1 MGASAQRCAWG
12 IAPICRT
19 LATFENALDTI
30 GLNPSA
36 PGMVQ
41 RATAECDATF
51 RVVRAAATN
60 IGWAPRGGLTDL
72 VSTL

>member
-1 MGASAQRCAWG
+1 
-12 IAPICRT
+12 
-19 LATFENALDTI
+19 
-30 GLNPSA
+30 LNPSA

>member
-1 MGASAQRCAWG
+1 MILDIPELLLKVAHFSDWRTVHALQRLNRGAY
-12 IAPICRT
+12 
-19 LATFENALDTI
+19 
-30 GLNPSA
+30 
-36 PGMVQ
+36 
-41 RATAECDATF
+41 RAGRVFA